1 MHRSKDFGR
10 TIGLGCTTLHTH
22 LVVFFA
28 VTSSVYTQFLVQTF
42 QRIAMNEIGLV
53 LSVHAMTVIGKNNLS
68 TGG

>member
-10 TIGLGCTTLHTH
+10 TIGLGCTTPTH
-22 LVVFFA
+22 SFVFF
-28 VTSSVYTQFLVQTF
+28 VTVPSSVYTQFLVQTF
-42 QRIAMNEIGLV
+42 QRIAMNEIGWV

>member
-42 QRIAMNEIGLV
+42 QRIEIGLV